1 MSKQI
6 SRDLYPEKIKWL
18 TENYTEVSPE
28 DFYRIIFPCG
38 SFQKTN
44 ESNGDYK
51 SNGLLLFRRKEE
63 KEDTMHSTII
73 FDEHSEINDCV
84 ENNGFFENCEFA
96 IISGCSYIG
105 RRKLN
110 FNARK
115 CCAIIIDIDQVDEL
129 RLSMLLGMASDGIL
143 PKPTAV
149 VVSGNGIHVY
159 YVLDKPIKL
168 YKNQYASLSDLKQL
182 LSRKLWN
189 ANTSLDSNPQYQGIT
204 QGYRVVGTKTK
215 RGHITRAFLTGEKV
229 TIDYLISGV
238 YDLKEVPYLMP
249 KKTSHNRK
257 KDTFAKRTKEYIKN
271 NELYDELYSSLVDD
285 TSINYT
291 LEEAKKLFPEWYQR
305 RIINNEQPGHY
316 IVNEAVY
323 NTFFKAIS
331 TPGNVQVG
339 HRWYCMYCLAAFA
352 QKCNIPESR
361 FINDL
366 GKLFPIY
373 QSLSDK
379 KENKFTVDDVKA
391 VIKVFRHNDLI
402 HITKRRISALSGINF
417 KETVRTK
424 PKRKQKEHLQDCRK
438 IRDAKYVDGNHW
450 YDNGGRPS
458 KDEVISEYLK
468 SHPNITNISQ
478 IARGCGVSRPT
489 VYKYFKAQNIENLAT
504 NTDVPNDNINYLE
517 HGNIDSVI
525 PDDEDY
531 LPY

>member
-1 MSKQI
+1 MSKLI

-18 TENYTEVSPE
+18 TEKYTEVSPV

-44 ESNGDYK
+44 ESSGDYK
-51 SNGLLLFRRKEE
+51 SNGLLLFRRNGE
-63 KEDTMHSTII
+63 KEGTMHSTII
-73 FDEHSEINDCV
+73 FDEHNEINDCI

-115 CCAIIIDIDQVDEL
+115 CYAIIIDIDQVDEL

-189 ANTSLDSNPQYQGIT
+189 ANTSLDPTPQYQGIT

-238 YDLKEVPYLMP
+238 YDLKEVPYLIP
-249 KKTSHNRK
+249 KKTSHNGK
-257 KDTFAKRTKEYIKN
+257 KDTFAKRSKEYIKN
-271 NELYDELYSSLVDD
+271 NDLYDELYTSLVDD

-291 LEEAKKLFPEWYQR
+291 LGEAKTMFPEWYQR

-323 NTFFKAIS
+323 NTFFKTIS
-331 TPGNVQVG
+331 TAGNVQVG

-361 FINDL
+361 FIKDL
-366 GKLFPIY
+366 GKLFPLY
-373 QSLSDK
+373 QSLSAK
-379 KENKFTVDDVKA
+379 KENEFTVNDVKA
-391 VIKVFRHNDLI
+391 VIKVFRHNDLV
-402 HITKRRISALSGINF
+402 HITKRRISALSGIKF
-417 KETVRTK
+417 KETMRTG

-438 IRDAKYVDGNHW
+438 IRDAKYADGKHW

-458 KDEVISEYLK
+458 KEDVISDYLK
-468 SHPNITNISQ
+468 SHPDITNISQ

-489 VYKYFKAQNIENLAT
+489 VYKYFKAPNIEKSAT
-504 NTDVPNDNINYLE
+504 NTDALNSNINYME
-517 HGNIDSVI
+517 CDDTASAI
-525 PDDEDY
+525 PDNEDY